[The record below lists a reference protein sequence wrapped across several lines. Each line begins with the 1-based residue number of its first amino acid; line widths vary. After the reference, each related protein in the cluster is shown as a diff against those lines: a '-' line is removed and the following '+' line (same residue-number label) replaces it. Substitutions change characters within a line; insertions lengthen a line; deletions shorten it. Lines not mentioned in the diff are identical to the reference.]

1 MQLFGRGL
9 RRRLPSMLGGD
20 QARMRMVYSL
30 MFSLRGAPVL
40 FYGEE
45 IGMAEN
51 LEIEGR
57 MSVRSPMQWSGEPNA
72 GFSTA
77 AQEKLRRPVVSGDDY
92 GPSAVNVAD
101 QRRDTNSMLNWLE
114 RLIRRRKECP
124 EIGWGTCQLLDAGAP
139 SLFAQRFDWG
149 DRSMIVLHNLA
160 GTREH
165 VRLRFDRCDDW
176 EHLHDLLGDGDAELL
191 QAKKLELDL
200 DPYGYRW
207 FRVHRKGQ
215 RFLP

>member
-9 RRRLPSMLGGD
+9 RLRLPTMLNGD
-20 QARMRMVYSL
+20 HARIRMAYSL
-30 MFSLRGAPVL
+30 MFSLPGAPVL

-57 MSVRSPMQWSGEPNA
+57 MSVRSPMQWSSDANA

-77 AQEKLRRPVVSGDDY
+77 APEKLRRPVVSGDAY

-101 QRRDTNSMLNWLE
+101 QRRERDSLLNWME
-114 RLIRRRKECP
+114 RLIRTRKECP
-124 EIGWGTCQLLDAGAP
+124 EIGWGTSQLLDGGTS

-149 DRSMIVLHNLA
+149 DRTTIVLHNLA
-160 GTREH
+160 GKRQ
-165 VRLRFDRCDDW
+165 RARFRFDGCQDW
-176 EHLHDLLGDGDAELL
+176 EHLHDLLGDGEPEALRDGW
-191 QAKKLELDL
+191 LELVL
-200 DPYGYRW
+200 EAYGYRW
-207 FRVHRKGQ
+207 LRVHRKGQ
-215 RFLP
+215 RLLP